1 MCLDHLR
8 FPEIYF
14 TETKWHT
21 EMELTQW
28 EQKFRQCSGT
38 FVHLNALSVRGFAHD
53 KAALCFFLNP
63 LTNFNSMKLWVA
75 DRKKAEAIL
84 LPQTQQ
90 RS

>member
-1 MCLDHLR
+1 M
-8 FPEIYF
+8 YF

-28 EQKFRQCSGT
+28 EQNFRECSGK
-38 FVHLNALSVRGFAHD
+38 FVQLNALSVRGFAHD
-53 KAALCFFLNP
+53 KAALCFFLDP
-63 LTNFNSMKLWVA
+63 LTNFKSMKLWEV

-84 LPQTQQ
+84 FPHKQQ